1 MSDQSALQAVIFDWA
16 GTILDHGSRAPMGA
30 FVKAFA
36 AFGVNI
42 SIAAARGPMGMAKR
56 DHIRMVGQAPTVAA
70 AWEQKYGRPFGE
82 ADIDA
87 LFAAFEPMNVAS
99 VRDHADF
106 IPGAL
111 ETIAGADIVIDSVAD
126 LPDAIERIAAS
137 LKDGKRPGFR

>member
-1 MSDQSALQAVIFDWA
+1 HMSDQPVLQAVIFDWA
-16 GTILDHGSRAPMGA
+16 GTILDHGSRGPKGA

-42 SIAAARGPMGMAKR
+42 SIADARGPMGMAKR
-56 DHIRMVGQAPTVAA
+56 DHIRMVGQAPAVAA
-70 AWEQKYGRPFGE
+70 AWAQKYGRPFGE

-87 LFAAFEPMNVAS
+87 LFETFEPMNIAS

-111 ETIAGADIVIDSVAD
+111 ETVAQLKAAG
-126 LPDAIERIAAS
+126 LRIGA
-137 LKDGKRPGFR
+137 